1 MNKKV
6 KTKPNNPIGF
16 INCTQKQEKERI
28 KEDNSLSLIKNGLKR
43 VPQFFHAEEGITLIA
58 LIIMVILLILLAMV
72 SIKAVTGKEGILAS
86 SSNIAN
92 EYVIQQYGE
101 QIEQLVHS
109 IILKDSLMRK
119 NNNKRK
125 YGRRNGKRRLDK
137 KCSAR

>member
-1 MNKKV
+1 METKKEAL
-6 KTKPNNPIGF
+6 KGF
-16 INCTQKQEKERI
+16 INYTQKQKKEMKQGEK
-28 KEDNSLSLIKNGLKR
+28 
-43 VPQFFHAEEGITLIA
+43 GITLIA
-58 LIIMVILLILLAMV
+58 LIIMIILLILLAMV

-86 SSNIAN
+86 SGNIAN

-137 KCSAR
+137 KCSSK

>member
-1 MNKKV
+1 METKKEALR
-6 KTKPNNPIGF
+6 GF
-16 INCTQKQEKERI
+16 INCTQKQ
-28 KEDNSLSLIKNGLKR
+28 
-43 VPQFFHAEEGITLIA
+43 EGITLIA
-58 LIIMVILLILLAMV
+58 LIIMVILLIILAMV
-72 SIKAVTGKEGILAS
+72 SIKVVTGKEGILAS